1 VISGHGVWPAALVY
15 DGPAFESGWGGHLDI
30 TVVDSLLGGPMGEEV
45 MGVERLSKVL
55 RLRETKIE
63 MRRVHVVGEQWLVV
77 RRGCVRGSTLQAVPA
92 DTDRWFRSR
101 ADMAE

>member
-1 VISGHGVWPAALVY
+1 VDTEYGQPLLFTTDRLLRAV
-15 DGPAFESGWGGHLDI
+15 GGHLDI